1 MAAAEKSKSSKSNNS
16 KNKNSGSKGTGS
28 KGTKKKKPELKRLTE
43 RAHENKKMPL
53 TNITRGLVRVTN
65 YPHTKTD
72 RYDGIVF
79 IVGHSQFEG
88 DLCHIPTK
96 PGMKHHTL
104 LVANIDNT
112 CPWFTDPEDVDGF
125 IRSRFSQGLSYQPT
139 NIEDL
144 IYTVKDKIGKHK
156 SMAEKIKDPVYK
168 KFFGTRGKLSVN
180 PYEYCEREWQFFSQD
195 EDPDEEKLPEGRVM
209 LLRRDEKGR
218 PYFTVLYES
227 KIRKANFT
235 LKKSE
240 LFEKLYAPPF
250 HLRNVLLVD
259 FGCTNTSVHP
269 HDKRHLL
276 LGRF

>member
-1 MAAAEKSKSSKSNNS
+1 MAAAEKSSNS
-16 KNKNSGSKGTGS
+16 NSGNS
-28 KGTKKKKPELKRLTE
+28 KGTKKKPLKRLTE

-72 RYDGIVF
+72 TYDGIVF
-79 IVGHSQFEG
+79 IVAHSQFDG

-125 IRSRFSQGLSYQPT
+125 IRSRFLQGLSYQPT

-180 PYEYCEREWQFFSQD
+180 PYEFCEREWQFFSQD
-195 EDPDEEKLPEGRVM
+195 EDKLPEGRVM
-209 LLRRDEKGR
+209 LLRRDKKGR
-218 PYFTVLYES
+218 PYFTVLYEH
-227 KIRKANFT
+227 KILTGNFT
-235 LKKSE
+235 LKKSD
-240 LFEKLYAPPF
+240 FFDKLYGLF

-259 FGCTNTSVHP
+259 FGCTNTSVKP
-269 HDKRHLL
+269 HDKKQLL

>member
-1 MAAAEKSKSSKSNNS
+1 MAAAEKSKSKNS
-16 KNKNSGSKGTGS
+16 KNKNSGSKGT
-28 KGTKKKKPELKRLTE
+28 KKKKAELKRLTE
-43 RAHENKKMPL
+43 TAHENKKIPI
-53 TNITRGLVRVTN
+53 TNITRGLVRETN

-88 DLCHIPTK
+88 DLCHLPTK
-96 PGMKHHTL
+96 RGMKHHTL

-168 KFFGTRGKLSVN
+168 KFFVSRGKLSVN

-195 EDPDEEKLPEGRVM
+195 EEEEKLPEGRVM

-218 PYFTVLYES
+218 PYFTVLYEN

-235 LKKSE
+235 LKKSD

-259 FGCTNTSVHP
+259 FGCTNTSVPP
-269 HDKRHLL
+269 HHKKQLL

>member
-1 MAAAEKSKSSKSNNS
+1 MAAAEKSRSKNS
-16 KNKNSGSKGTGS
+16 KNKNSGSKGT
-28 KGTKKKKPELKRLTE
+28 KKKKSELKLLTE
-43 RAHENKKMPL
+43 TAHENRLMSGK
-53 TNITRGLVRVTN
+53 NITRGLVRVTN
-65 YPHTKTD
+65 YPHTKEDT
-72 RYDGIVF
+72 YDGIVF
-79 IVGHSQFEG
+79 VVGHSQFDG

-96 PGMKHHTL
+96 RGMKQHTL

-125 IRSRFSQGLSYQPT
+125 IRSRFLEGLSYLPT

-168 KFFGTRGKLSVN
+168 KFFVSRGKLSAD
-180 PYEYCEREWQFFSQD
+180 PYEFCQREWQFFSQD
-195 EDPDEEKLPEGRVM
+195 EEEKVPEGRVM

-218 PYFTVLYES
+218 PYFTVLYEN
-227 KIRKANFT
+227 KILTANFT
-235 LKKSE
+235 LKKSD
-240 LFEKLYAPPF
+240 LLDKLYARPF

-259 FGCTNTSVHP
+259 FGCTNTSVPP
-269 HDKRHLL
+269 HHKKQLL

>member
-1 MAAAEKSKSSKSNNS
+1 MAAAEKSSKSSNSNSGNS
-16 KNKNSGSKGTGS
+16 KE
-28 KGTKKKKPELKRLTE
+28 TKKKKKTLKRLTE

-65 YPHTKTD
+65 YPHTTD
-72 RYDGIVF
+72 TYDGIVF

-88 DLCHIPTK
+88 NLCHLPTK

-168 KFFGTRGKLSVN
+168 KFFGVRGKLSVN
-180 PYEYCEREWQFFSQD
+180 PYEFCEREWQFFSQD
-195 EDPDEEKLPEGRVM
+195 EDKDPEGRVM

-218 PYFTVLYES
+218 PYFTVLYEQ
-227 KIRKANFT
+227 KILTGNFT
-235 LKKSE
+235 LKKSD
-240 LFEKLYAPPF
+240 LFDKLYRLF

-259 FGCTNTSVHP
+259 FGCTNTSVPPDH
-269 HDKRHLL
+269 KTQLL

>member
-1 MAAAEKSKSSKSNNS
+1 MAASEKSSNS
-16 KNKNSGSKGTGS
+16 KNSGNSGNS
-28 KGTKKKKPELKRLTE
+28 KGTKKKTLKRLTQ
-43 RAHENKKMPL
+43 RAHENKKMSL

-72 RYDGIVF
+72 TYDGIVF
-79 IVGHSQFEG
+79 IVGHSQFDG

-96 PGMKHHTL
+96 PGMKQHTL

-125 IRSRFSQGLSYQPT
+125 IRSRFLQGLSYQPT

-168 KFFGTRGKLSVN
+168 KFFGARGKLSVN
-180 PYEYCEREWQFFSQD
+180 PYEFCEREWQFFSQD
-195 EDPDEEKLPEGRVM
+195 EDKLPEGRVM

-218 PYFTVLYES
+218 PYFTVLYEQ
-227 KIRKANFT
+227 KILTGNFT
-235 LKKSE
+235 LKKSD
-240 LFEKLYAPPF
+240 LFDKLYRLF

-259 FGCTNTSVHP
+259 FGCTNTSVKP
-269 HDKRHLL
+269 HDKKQLL